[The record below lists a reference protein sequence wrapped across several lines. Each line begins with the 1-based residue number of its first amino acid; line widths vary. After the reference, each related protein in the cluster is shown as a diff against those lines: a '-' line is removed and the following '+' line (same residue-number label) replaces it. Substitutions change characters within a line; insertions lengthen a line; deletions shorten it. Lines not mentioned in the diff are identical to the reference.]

1 MSEIPSNNAALN
13 MSREE
18 EEEEVRTLLERHQER
33 IRLDLGNTDL
43 LAVLVKNS
51 VLTQSEEDLLLKP
64 YNAGGQNSAPSSV
77 GVTKRKLSAVIS
89 NASSGTTGS
98 TGGSSTASGGGT
110 IGGSGNGGQLSRSA
124 SVNSDH
130 NQQVSTTT
138 SVTGPDNRSITPS
151 VQGTTTLNSAD
162 SISDHYSTKDELKSD
177 TYNDADILRM
187 QCSTLIEIIAK
198 NGFEKFKQ
206 FCYAI
211 ENECPQLIEDLIN
224 DRLKC
229 DGTFDEE
236 KINEDKLQKE
246 IDTIEYIDKD
256 KENERN
262 RRAVSY
268 GGVTNASS
276 MTTLPRA
283 APRRMNLM
291 KEPPPPPPPKPI
303 LLQQQTSVQS
313 SSTVTTASTLSIPS
327 KYPQSEYNLIQKID
341 STSTLTAPSQYQA
354 QNYYANT
361 ASISTGG
368 GGGGSSNYSSL
379 LCHSSSTTSPLAVR
393 KREKLLHR
401 FSDAATLGRKL
412 KKKKNINRTCR
423 SMTEAIEMLADPV
436 IEDEFFGDRTTW
448 EYHTV
453 SVTRVPGYG
462 FGIAVS
468 GGRDNPHFA
477 NGDPSI
483 AVSDVL
489 KGGPAEDRLQVNDR
503 IISVNGVSLENVEYA
518 TAVQVLR
525 DSGNTVTLVVKRRV
539 PLNTVIA
546 NQQQQMQQ
554 QQQQQQQ
561 HNMNGLNS
569 MQQTNGINSMMSAA
583 IPSNPTA
590 MSQPNSLNSSLVQA
604 NGPGMGQ
611 PIKVTLTKN
620 SKKEDFGIVLGCR
633 LFVKEI
639 SSKARDQLAAN
650 GYSLQEGDIITR
662 IHNTNCADTMSLKE
676 AKKIIDGCKERLNL
690 VALRDIT
697 NQPPITV
704 VNQLNNSSAAQAN
717 IYGTHQPQ
725 LSNCS
730 NNLDDPY
737 LNGGA
742 TYSSQ
747 NLYVQ
752 PPTRTANNGP
762 MNGLNDEK
770 SNLTPRGRSRGPI
783 MEGVS
788 LQQLDRPVTPTNGAS
803 GRTRIDEPPRPPP
816 PRAGGGGGAAV
827 NGGEDFYS
835 SRRQL
840 YEDDPLTRSRQSS
853 EPRFIS
859 FQKEG
864 SVGIRLTGG
873 NEAGIFVTA
882 VQPGSPAS
890 LQGLTPG
897 DKILKVNDMDML
909 GVTREEA
916 VLFLLSLQDRI
927 DLIVQYCKE
936 EYDEVVNNQRGDSFH
951 IKTHFHCDNP
961 SKGEM
966 AFKAGDVFRV
976 IDTLHNGVVGSWQ
989 VLKIGR
995 GHQEMQRGVIPNKSR
1010 AEELATAQFNATKK
1024 EMNASESRGNF
1035 FRRRRSTHRRSKSLS
1050 RENWDDVVFS
1060 DSISKFPAYERVV
1073 LRHPG
1078 FVRPVVIFGPI
1089 ADLAREKLAKDYPD
1103 KFCTPLQDDD
1113 KSTNSKCRIVR
1124 LSNIRDVMDRGKH
1137 ALLDI
1142 TPNAVDRLN
1151 YAQFY
1156 PIVIFQKTDSKHVI
1170 KQLRQGMP
1178 KSAHKS
1184 SKKLLE
1190 QCQKLERVWSHI
1202 FSTHIVL
1209 NDEESWYRKLRDA
1222 IDLQQSG
1229 AVWMSETKPV
1239 ESLSDDFL
1247 FPMTSNRL
1255 SYASSPESDLELSPG
1270 PSTSLSLGN
1279 LPQLVKS
1286 NSDPSIA
1293 TNQDN
1298 LDRDRDIIGE
1308 GLPPPYTSLYGINA
1322 PDLPPRIDRQSKP
1335 GPNDI
1340 MVTPSSTTNTPSR
1353 SNSSGGTLGRS
1364 AQERLFGKAIVSDDV
1379 QAEYISRNAA
1389 NALNVQASNPTA
1401 TADVTPL
1408 DRHHASLERQAR
1420 LNAAASQSK
1429 LPGAGGPATSTATA
1443 ASAINTP
1450 QQNGGSSY
1458 DSVSSYDSYNASQLT
1473 MQNLGR
1479 LGPNAPDDLKSVPN
1493 VNAGRPLPPVGMGG
1507 QTADYARTTHDHRQY
1522 GGANDLNRQSSPGRP
1537 PYHDMNAAR
1546 NIDPRNGTPQRPSN
1560 LGLEGSPRKVET
1572 KTDYGKYSRNNSAS
1586 QADYNKIPKNPGMPH
1601 MVIPPPNVNGNMN
1614 GSAGPQAAAG
1624 GPFKPV
1630 PPPKP
1635 KNYRPPLQNSG
1646 NGNGPNQWENQEPGS
1661 PRSPN
1666 GFYYPPAPQHHHYGQ
1681 QTPGSPHA
1689 NANIQPTYGT
1699 NNNYGPPN
1707 TPGYPP
1713 ANGYNGNATSHHY
1726 NGGSGTGPYIAPH
1739 RGMPPPIDL
1748 AGSREQ
1754 RGSAFELYRKPQI
1767 GTAGHHH
1774 NMSEMESYEQQ
1785 QQQEQQQIYDD
1796 YYGMPPQHPPPRSR
1810 SVPRY
1815 PHERPPHA
1823 AQDPN
1828 YYDYGSQAGAPP
1840 PLPPAHPHHQQYYNE
1855 NDMPPPLPHKTKKKS
1870 VLKSQLTAIKNA
1882 FIKGTRPL
1890 RRINSMSDPDRKPS
1904 KSALRRQNS
1913 MLERG
1918 MQRPYYPDEYPTYPA
1933 GFDERYYNGGRG
1945 RSVPPNAMR
1954 GRDQYYDQVP
1964 QNYGTVPYPPH
1975 HHQQQQDVM
1984 NSTYQNLGEED
1995 IYGHMGTVPGR
2006 DRMSRDRVAYD
2017 PYAANYTEQDD
2028 IYANRACIDLE
2039 RRQMEAAQNRN
2050 GKRIMRRHS
2059 TTTADRSH
2067 GRRPLMPA
2075 NQTANYEQDDIYQSK
2090 QGAYMLDN
2098 QRRAPNSE
2106 VMTRRRF
2113 YPGAANEQAEI
2124 HEPVYQSRREMQR
2137 EMQRSHLYQTKKEMQ
2152 DRITQGKREME
2163 REFSPHSSEKSDEKS
2178 EKEPIY
2184 QSRREV
2190 KESALKTRAQ
2200 LREQIYQT
2208 RRETLDSMAE
2218 PSYVSKRD
2226 MGRPEPIYESKEES
2240 ILQSRENETDEK
2252 KEGKTEINTQA
2263 EINHESAGRL
2273 SPAAELQK
2281 SCDTVIE
2288 AAATS
2293 APLVRNDEDDL
2304 EDTNCGTSKDFDRS
2318 EMPTV
2323 IENKHNQGMLE
2334 QTTINNGPND
2344 DTQDISDDVFETPQ
2358 AVSSPLVVEGP
2369 PIEPLEPPKPT
2380 LPLTPRSSRAPFHI
2394 SNILKRTGPPP
2405 LKKISD
2411 SRTSIETHY
2420 TSQAS
2425 LPVGP
2430 PNATS
2435 TPYTSNMSLPIA
2447 GPVPTSAPAAASI
2460 PGKGSFPAQPRE
2472 PTTCRGIF
2480 DSNGGTLAD
2489 NVWNVSLEIPPG
2501 AIAPG
2506 VRQEIYFTVSD
2517 PRMGQAVGGPPLDME
2532 NGETMLSP
2540 LVMCGPQGLEFLVP
2554 VTLNIPHCAGR
2565 TTSLGLALK
2574 ATDSEKNIHTEWDN
2588 IDLPSNAAAHTV
2600 SVKVDHF

>member
-1 MSEIPSNNAALN
+1 
-13 MSREE
+13 
-18 EEEEVRTLLERHQER
+18 
-33 IRLDLGNTDL
+33 
-43 LAVLVKNS
+43 
-51 VLTQSEEDLLLKP
+51 
-64 YNAGGQNSAPSSV
+64 
-77 GVTKRKLSAVIS
+77 
-89 NASSGTTGS
+89 
-98 TGGSSTASGGGT
+98 
-110 IGGSGNGGQLSRSA
+110 
-124 SVNSDH
+124 
-130 NQQVSTTT
+130 
-138 SVTGPDNRSITPS
+138 
-151 VQGTTTLNSAD
+151 
-162 SISDHYSTKDELKSD
+162 
-177 TYNDADILRM
+177 
-187 QCSTLIEIIAK
+187 
-198 NGFEKFKQ
+198 
-206 FCYAI
+206 
-211 ENECPQLIEDLIN
+211 
-224 DRLKC
+224 
-229 DGTFDEE
+229 
-236 KINEDKLQKE
+236 
-246 IDTIEYIDKD
+246 
-256 KENERN
+256 
-262 RRAVSY
+262 
-268 GGVTNASS
+268 

-283 APRRMNLM
+283 APRRVNLM
-291 KEPPPPPPPKPI
+291 KDPPPPPPPKPL
-303 LLQQQTSVQS
+303 LLQQTSIQS
-313 SSTVTTASTLSIPS
+313 STTSNTSSLSIPS
-327 KYPQSEYNLIQKID
+327 KYPQSEYNLITKLE
-341 STSTLTAPSQYQA
+341 STTTSSLTAPSQYQA
-354 QNYYANT
+354 QNFYAN
-361 ASISTGG
+361 ASTIAAA
-368 GGGGSSNYSSL
+368 SSNNYSSL
-379 LCHSSSTTSPLAVR
+379 LCHASSTSSPLAVR

-412 KKKKNINRTCR
+412 KKKKNTNRTCR

-539 PLNTVIA
+539 PLNMNTVVVSN
-546 NQQQQMQQ
+546 NQH
-554 QQQQQQQ
+554 Q
-561 HNMNGLNS
+561 HSHSMSNVGLNS
-569 MQQTNGINSMMSAA
+569 LPNTNGTAMVV
-583 IPSNPTA
+583 NPTIPNT
-590 MSQPNSLNSSLVQA
+590 MSQPNSLNSSLIQP
-604 NGPGMGQ
+604 NGQTGQ

-620 SKKEDFGIVLGCR
+620 SKKDDYGIVLGCR
-633 LFVKEI
+633 LFIKEI

-650 GYSLQEGDIITR
+650 GYSLQEGDVITR

-690 VALRDIT
+690 VVLRDIT
-697 NQPPITV
+697 NQPNTNTI
-704 VNQLNNSSAAQAN
+704 VNQLNNSNTQAQN
-717 IYGTHQPQ
+717 IYATHQPQ

-752 PPTRTANNGP
+752 PPTRSSNNGP
-762 MNGLNDEK
+762 PNGLNDEK

-788 LQQLDRPVTPTNGAS
+788 LQQLDRPVTPPNGS
-803 GRTRIDEPPRPPP
+803 TPRSRIDEPPRPPP
-816 PRAGGGGGAAV
+816 PRGP
-827 NGGEDFYS
+827 NNTEDFYS

-840 YEDDPLTRSRQSS
+840 YEDDPLSRSRQSA

-897 DKILKVNDMDML
+897 DKILKVNDMDMH

-995 GHQEMQRGVIPNKSR
+995 GHQEMQRGVIPNKAR

-1024 EMNASESRGNF
+1024 EMNANESRGNF

-1089 ADLAREKLAKDYPD
+1089 SDLAREKLAKDYPD
-1103 KFCTPLQDDD
+1103 KFSTPLQDDD
-1113 KSTNSKCRIVR
+1113 KTNNTKCRIVR
-1124 LSNIRDVMDRGKH
+1124 LSNIRDIMDRGKH

-1156 PIVIFQKTDSKHVI
+1156 PVVIFCKTDSKHVI

-1178 KSAHKS
+1178 KAAHKS

-1202 FSTHIVL
+1202 FSTQIVL

-1286 NSDPSIA
+1286 SSDPSIA

-1308 GLPPPYTSLYGINA
+1308 GLPPPYTIPYDHSAQPPPNRRQTMDTSKYGAGYTSNSNLLNSDPSTPSTRPQSLYGMNA

-1335 GPNDI
+1335 GDVPVPASNVNPN
-1340 MVTPSSTTNTPSR
+1340 TTNQTPSR

-1379 QAEYISRNAA
+1379 QAEYISRNAG
-1389 NALNVQASNPTA
+1389 NPSNNP
-1401 TADVTPL
+1401 DSM
-1408 DRHHASLERQAR
+1408 DRHGMTSLERQAR
-1420 LNAAASQSK
+1420 MNAAVQSK
-1429 LPGAGGPATSTATA
+1429 IPGATA
-1443 ASAINTP
+1443 
-1450 QQNGGSSY
+1450 QQNGSSY

-1493 VNAGRPLPPVGMGG
+1493 ANAGRPLPPVVMGS
-1507 QTADYARTTHDHRQY
+1507 QPADYARSTHDHRQY
-1522 GGANDLNRQSSPGRP
+1522 AGANDLNRQSSPGRP
-1537 PYHDMNAAR
+1537 PYHDMNTSR

-1560 LGLEGSPRKVET
+1560 LGLDGSPRKVET

-1586 QADYNKIPKNPGMPH
+1586 QADYNKIPKQPGPPPPH
-1601 MVIPPPNVNGNMN
+1601 GMVVPPPNINGNMN
-1614 GSAGPQAAAG
+1614 GNSTPNGSG

-1635 KNYRPPLQNSG
+1635 KNYRPPMQNSG
-1646 NGNGPNQWENQEPGS
+1646 NGNGGNQWAENGEPGS

-1666 GFYYPPAPQHHHYGQ
+1666 GFYYPPAPQHHHYSQ
-1681 QTPGSPHA
+1681 QTPGSPHTGG
-1689 NANIQPTYGT
+1689 NMQPTYGT
-1699 NNNYGPPN
+1699 NNNYGPAS

-1713 ANGYNGNATSHHY
+1713 NNNAYNGNPTSHHY

-1739 RGMPPPIDL
+1739 RGMPPPIGNLPPHTPERHGLDL

-1767 GTAGHHH
+1767 GSAGHHH
-1774 NMSEMESYEQQ
+1774 NMSEMEPYEQQ
-1785 QQQEQQQIYDD
+1785 RYDD
-1796 YYGMPPQHPPPRSR
+1796 YYAMPPPQHPPPRSR

-1815 PHERPPHA
+1815 AHEMPPPPSH
-1823 AQDPN
+1823 DPN
-1828 YYDYGSQAGAPP
+1828 NYYSYGPPP
-1840 PLPPAHPHHQQYYNE
+1840 PLPPPHPSNVGQQQYYSE
-1855 NDMPPPLPHKTKKKS
+1855 NDMHPPPLPHKIKKKS
-1870 VLKSQLTAIKNA
+1870 MLKSPLTAIKNA
-1882 FIKGTRPL
+1882 LIKTTKPL
-1890 RRINSMSDPDRKPS
+1890 RRMNSMSDQERKP
-1904 KSALRRQNS
+1904 KSGLRRQHS

-1933 GFDERYYNGGRG
+1933 GFDERYYGRG
-1945 RSVPPNAMR
+1945 RSVPASAMR
-1954 GRDQYYDQVP
+1954 GSREQYYDQQNQ
-1964 QNYGTVPYPPH
+1964 QNYNHGHYPPAPPT
-1975 HHQQQQDVM
+1975 QDIM
-1984 NSTYQNLGEED
+1984 NSTYQNLETED
-1995 IYGHMGTVPGR
+1995 IYGQMGTVPRSGR
-2006 DRMSRDRVAYD
+2006 ERSYNDFNNGYEDH
-2017 PYAANYTEQDD
+2017 DD
-2028 IYANRACIDLE
+2028 LYANRACIDLE
-2039 RRQMEAAQNRN
+2039 RRQAEAANAGQGRS
-2050 GKRIMRRHS
+2050 GRKIIRRHS
-2059 TTTADRSH
+2059 TTTADRAA
-2067 GRRPLMPA
+2067 GRRHQMAPTGALG
-2075 NQTANYEQDDIYQSK
+2075 TYEQDDIYQSK

-2113 YPGAANEQAEI
+2113 YPGAANEQVEI
-2124 HEPVYQSRREMQR
+2124 HEPIYQSRREMQR
-2137 EMQRSHLYQTKKEMQ
+2137 ERQNHHLYQTKKEMQ
-2152 DRITQGKREME
+2152 ERISQGKKEIE
-2163 REFSPHSSEKSDEKS
+2163 REFTPPHSGQMEKDDKTD
-2178 EKEPIY
+2178 KDPIY
-2184 QSRREV
+2184 QSRREI
-2190 KESALKTRAQ
+2190 KESALKTRSQ

-2208 RRETLDSMAE
+2208 RREALESMAE
-2218 PSYVSKRD
+2218 PGYVSKRD
-2226 MGRPEPIYESKEES
+2226 VGRPEPIYESKEES

-2252 KEGKTEINTQA
+2252 KEEKTEIQTQA
-2263 EINHESAGRL
+2263 EINHGGGGEEEIEETL
-2273 SPAAELQK
+2273 SRSELQK
-2281 SCDTVIE
+2281 SSDTVIE
-2288 AAATS
+2288 NTVENNKSPKKS
-2293 APLVRNDEDDL
+2293 APLVQSEDDDL
-2304 EDTNCGTSKDFDRS
+2304 DVDTGKDFDRS

-2323 IENKHNQGMLE
+2323 IENCHNQGMLE
-2334 QTTINNGPND
+2334 ETENNMNE
-2344 DTQDISDDVFETPQ
+2344 TQDISDDVFETPQ
-2358 AVSSPLVVEGP
+2358 AVSSPLVIEGP

-2380 LPLTPRSSRAPFHI
+2380 LPLTPRTSRAPFHI

-2405 LKKISD
+2405 LKKLSE
-2411 SRTSIETHY
+2411 SRTSIETQY

-2447 GPVPTSAPAAASI
+2447 GPVPTSAPAAASA
-2460 PGKGSFPAQPRE
+2460 PGNGSFPTVPRE
-2472 PTTCRGIF
+2472 PSTCRGIF
-2480 DSNGGTLAD
+2480 DSKGGTLAD
-2489 NVWNVSLEIPPG
+2489 NIWNVSLQIPPG

-2588 IDLPSNAAAHTV
+2588 IDLPSNTAAHTV

>member
-1 MSEIPSNNAALN
+1 MAQIDYQAHNFTCYTVPECSSNDELETREADCVSQCSLNSTESTTSSIDNNILRKHQQQIKYYKKFFNPFVSSSASSMQQQRISMPLMMDSMNSSQMSTYQQHYVNSPYQCQRIPVQHLQQDHHHH
-13 MSREE
+13 
-18 EEEEVRTLLERHQER
+18 HQQQHQQQQLQLQQYHYQR
-33 IRLDLGNTDL
+33 
-43 LAVLVKNS
+43 
-51 VLTQSEEDLLLKP
+51 
-64 YNAGGQNSAPSSV
+64 SSV
-77 GVTKRKLSAVIS
+77 QS
-89 NASSGTTGS
+89 
-98 TGGSSTASGGGT
+98 
-110 IGGSGNGGQLSRSA
+110 
-124 SVNSDH
+124 
-130 NQQVSTTT
+130 
-138 SVTGPDNRSITPS
+138 
-151 VQGTTTLNSAD
+151 
-162 SISDHYSTKDELKSD
+162 
-177 TYNDADILRM
+177 
-187 QCSTLIEIIAK
+187 
-198 NGFEKFKQ
+198 
-206 FCYAI
+206 
-211 ENECPQLIEDLIN
+211 PQLGYFVPFAPN
-224 DRLKC
+224 CYFSPPVQRKRY
-229 DGTFDEE
+229 G
-236 KINEDKLQKE
+236 
-246 IDTIEYIDKD
+246 D
-256 KENERN
+256 KENDRN

-268 GGVTNASS
+268 GGITNSTS
-276 MTTLPRA
+276 MSTLPRA
-283 APRRMNLM
+283 APRRVNLM
-291 KEPPPPPPPKPI
+291 KEPPPPPPKPI
-303 LLQQQTSVQS
+303 LLQQTSIQS
-313 SSTVTTASTLSIPS
+313 TTSTTNNSVLSIPS
-327 KYPQSEYNLIQKID
+327 KYPQSEYNLITKLE
-341 STSTLTAPSQYQA
+341 STTSSLTAPAHYQA
-354 QNYYANT
+354 QNFYAN
-361 ASISTGG
+361 ASTIAAASTN
-368 GGGGSSNYSSL
+368 NYSSL
-379 LCHSSSTTSPLAVR
+379 LCHSNSTSSPLAVR

-412 KKKKNINRTCR
+412 KKKKNTNRTCR

-539 PLNTVIA
+539 PLNTVTN
-546 NQQQQMQQ
+546 NQH
-554 QQQQQQQ
+554 Q
-561 HNMNGLNS
+561 HSHSMSNVGLNS
-569 MQQTNGINSMMSAA
+569 LPTTNGTAMVVN
-583 IPSNPTA
+583 NPTNPNT
-590 MSQPNSLNSSLVQA
+590 MSQPNSLNSSLIQQ
-604 NGPGMGQ
+604 NGQPGP

-620 SKKEDFGIVLGCR
+620 SKKDDYGIVLGCR
-633 LFVKEI
+633 LFIKEI

-650 GYSLQEGDIITR
+650 GYSLQEGDVITR

-690 VALRDIT
+690 VVLRDIT
-697 NQPPITV
+697 NQPNTI
-704 VNQLNNSSAAQAN
+704 VNQLNNSNTQPQN
-717 IYGTHQPQ
+717 IYATHQPQ

-752 PPTRTANNGP
+752 PPTRTSNNGP
-762 MNGLNDEK
+762 PNGLNDEK

-788 LQQLDRPVTPTNGAS
+788 LQQLDRPVTPPNGS
-803 GRTRIDEPPRPPP
+803 TPRSRIDEPPRPPP
-816 PRAGGGGGAAV
+816 PRGGA
-827 NGGEDFYS
+827 NNGEDFYS

-840 YEDDPLTRSRQSS
+840 YEDDPLTRSRQSA

-897 DKILKVNDMDML
+897 DKILKVNDMDMH

-927 DLIVQYCKE
+927 DLIVQFCKE

-995 GHQEMQRGVIPNKSR
+995 GHQEMQRGVIPNKAR

-1024 EMNASESRGNF
+1024 EMNANESRGNF

-1089 ADLAREKLAKDYPD
+1089 SDLAREKLAKDFPD
-1103 KFCTPLQDDD
+1103 KFSTPLQDDD
-1113 KSTNSKCRIVR
+1113 KTNNSKCRIVR
-1124 LSNIRDVMDRGKH
+1124 LSNIRDIMDRGKH

-1156 PIVIFQKTDSKHVI
+1156 PIVLFCKTDSKHVI

-1178 KSAHKS
+1178 KAAHKS

-1202 FSTHIVL
+1202 FSTQIVL

-1286 NSDPSIA
+1286 SSDPSIA

-1308 GLPPPYTSLYGINA
+1308 GLPPPYTIPYDHAAQQQPPPNRRQTMDTSKYSGGYSSNSNLLNSDPSTPSTRPQSLYGINA

-1335 GPNDI
+1335 GDI
-1340 MVTPSSTTNTPSR
+1340 PVANSNVVTPNTTNTPSR

-1364 AQERLFGKAIVSDDV
+1364 AQERLFGKPIVSDDV
-1379 QAEYISRNAA
+1379 QAEYISRNA
-1389 NALNVQASNPTA
+1389 NNNPNTNSD
-1401 TADVTPL
+1401 TME
-1408 DRHHASLERQAR
+1408 RHHASLDRQAR
-1420 LNAAASQSK
+1420 MNAAAQSK
-1429 LPGAGGPATSTATA
+1429 IPGGATG
-1443 ASAINTP
+1443 
-1450 QQNGGSSY
+1450 QQNGSSY

-1493 VNAGRPLPPVGMGG
+1493 ANAGRPLPPVVIGS
-1507 QTADYARTTHDHRQY
+1507 QQADYARSTHDHRQY
-1522 GGANDLNRQSSPGRP
+1522 VGANDLNRQSSPGRP
-1537 PYHDMNAAR
+1537 PYHDMNTAR

-1560 LGLEGSPRKVET
+1560 LGLDGSPRKVET

-1586 QADYNKIPKNPGMPH
+1586 QADYNKIPKQPVAPHGM
-1601 MVIPPPNVNGNMN
+1601 VVPPPNINGNMN
-1614 GSAGPQAAAG
+1614 GNSTPNGSG

-1635 KNYRPPLQNSG
+1635 KNYRPPMQNAG
-1646 NGNGPNQWENQEPGS
+1646 NGNGPNQWQENGEPGS

-1666 GFYYPPAPQHHHYGQ
+1666 GFYYPPAPQHHHYSQ
-1681 QTPGSPHA
+1681 QTPGSPHTGG
-1689 NANIQPTYGT
+1689 NMQPTYGS
-1699 NNNYGPPN
+1699 NNNYGPPS
-1707 TPGYPP
+1707 TSGYPP
-1713 ANGYNGNATSHHY
+1713 AANGYNGNPSSHHY

-1739 RGMPPPIDL
+1739 RGMPPPIGNLPPHTPERHGLDL

-1774 NMSEMESYEQQ
+1774 NMSEMEPYD
-1785 QQQEQQQIYDD
+1785 QERYDD
-1796 YYGMPPQHPPPRSR
+1796 YYAMPPPQHPPPRSR

-1815 PHERPPHA
+1815 THERPPPPPVH
-1823 AQDPN
+1823 DPN
-1828 YYDYGSQAGAPP
+1828 IYYNYGPP
-1840 PLPPAHPHHQQYYNE
+1840 PLPPPHPSNVQQQYYNE
-1855 NDMPPPLPHKTKKKS
+1855 NDMHPPPLPHKIKKKS
-1870 VLKSQLTAIKNA
+1870 MLKSPLTAIKNA
-1882 FIKGTRPL
+1882 LIKTTKPL
-1890 RRINSMSDPDRKPS
+1890 RRMNSMGEADRKG
-1904 KSALRRQNS
+1904 KSGLRRQHS

-1933 GFDERYYNGGRG
+1933 GFDERYYGGRG
-1945 RSVPPNAMR
+1945 RSVPASAMR
-1954 GRDQYYDQVP
+1954 GRSGSREQYYEQ
-1964 QNYGTVPYPPH
+1964 QNYSHGAYGPP
-1975 HHQQQQDVM
+1975 QDIM
-1984 NSTYQNLGEED
+1984 NSTYQNLETED
-1995 IYGHMGTVPGR
+1995 IYGHMGTVPRTGR
-2006 DRMSRDRVAYD
+2006 ERSY
-2017 PYAANYTEQDD
+2017 NEFNNGYTEHDD
-2028 IYANRACIDLE
+2028 LYANRACIDLE
-2039 RRQMEAAQNRN
+2039 RRQAEAASAAQGRS
-2050 GKRIMRRHS
+2050 GRKIIRRHS
-2059 TTTADRSH
+2059 TTTADRAA
-2067 GRRPLMPA
+2067 GRRQQMAMNGAQGP
-2075 NQTANYEQDDIYQSK
+2075 YEPDDIYQSK

-2113 YPGAANEQAEI
+2113 YPGAANEQVEI
-2124 HEPVYQSRREMQR
+2124 HEPIYQSRREMQR
-2137 EMQRSHLYQTKKEMQ
+2137 ERQNHHLYQTKKEMQ
-2152 DRITQGKREME
+2152 ERITQGKREIE
-2163 REFSPHSSEKSDEKS
+2163 REFTPPQPNTMDKDDKSD
-2178 EKEPIY
+2178 KEPIY

-2200 LREQIYQT
+2200 LRDQIYQT
-2208 RRETLDSMAE
+2208 RRDALDSMAE
-2218 PSYVSKRD
+2218 PGYVSKRD
-2226 MGRPEPIYESKEES
+2226 IGRPEPIYETKEES

-2252 KEGKTEINTQA
+2252 KEEKTEIQTQA
-2263 EINHESAGRL
+2263 EINHEGGEEEETL
-2273 SPAAELQK
+2273 SRSELQK
-2281 SCDTVIE
+2281 SSDTVIE
-2288 AAATS
+2288 NTNVKSKSPRKS
-2293 APLVRNDEDDL
+2293 APLVQSEDDDL
-2304 EDTNCGTSKDFDRS
+2304 DVEADADTAAKDFDRS

-2334 QTTINNGPND
+2334 ETQNNANE
-2344 DTQDISDDVFETPQ
+2344 TQDISDDVFENPQ
-2358 AVSSPLVVEGP
+2358 AMSSPLVIEGP

-2380 LPLTPRSSRAPFHI
+2380 LPLTPRTSRTPFHI

-2405 LKKISD
+2405 LKKLSE
-2411 SRTSIETHY
+2411 SRTSIETQY

-2447 GPVPTSAPAAASI
+2447 GPVPTSAPAAAST
-2460 PGKGSFPAQPRE
+2460 PGNGSFPAMLRE

-2489 NVWNVSLEIPPG
+2489 NIWNVSLQIPPG